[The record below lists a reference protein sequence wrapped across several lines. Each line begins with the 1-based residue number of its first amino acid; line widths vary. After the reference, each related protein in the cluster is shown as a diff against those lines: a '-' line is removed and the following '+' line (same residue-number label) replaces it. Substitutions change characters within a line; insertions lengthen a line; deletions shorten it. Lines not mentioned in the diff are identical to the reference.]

1 MTAERGGG
9 RGGRESGRVRI
20 VATNDS
26 RSLSFHH
33 LDQYYPIIHPKLK
46 ILLAREKKGVGGWGG
61 ASVLSRRRVERG
73 PAAILNADDVWLMVT
88 LLSARGHADLT
99 KAVGPDSQ

>member
-1 MTAERGGG
+1 M
-9 RGGRESGRVRI
+9 
-20 VATNDS
+20 
-26 RSLSFHH
+26 
-33 LDQYYPIIHPKLK
+33 
-46 ILLAREKKGVGGWGG
+46 GG